1 MLATT
6 HRPALRVALA
16 PTMPVPVQPLTIA
29 HARADGTRV
38 LVLRGEVG
46 LDNAPEMVAAF
57 TRAARGDEAVAV
69 DLTDVRA
76 GDPGALALL
85 VNSVRRLRR
94 RRDHATVAASG
105 PVRTALE
112 HTAVARRITLI
123 EDPSDLYAPGL
134 RPDDRALVPA
144 VVGGHRQ
151 RIATPVR
158 RGALLA
164 EATLAMEE
172 RHPDPDLALDDVA
185 REIAT
190 SSRQLQ
196 RVFSEHAGSAFRDDL
211 AAMRM
216 QHGAVLLQTTDLRVA
231 EVAQRVGYRQA
242 AQFAKAFR
250 RHNGVS
256 PSGLRRGRSG

>member
-1 MLATT
+1 
-6 HRPALRVALA
+6 
-16 PTMPVPVQPLTIA
+16 
-29 HARADGTRV
+29 
-38 LVLRGEVG
+38 
-46 LDNAPEMVAAF
+46 
-57 TRAARGDEAVAV
+57 
-69 DLTDVRA
+69 
-76 GDPGALALL
+76 

-94 RRDHATVAASG
+94 RRDQATVAARG

-112 HTAVARRITLI
+112 HSAVARHLTLI
-123 EDPSDLYAPGL
+123 DDPSDLYAPGL
-134 RPDDRALVPA
+134 RPDDLALAPA

-164 EATLAMEE
+164 EATLAMEQ
-172 RHPDPDLALDDVA
+172 RHPDPDRALDDGA
-185 REIAT
+185 RAIAT

-196 RVFSEHAGSAFRDDL
+196 RVFSEHAGGAFREDL

-256 PSGLRRGRSG
+256 PSGLRRGRRG